1 MGDTKTESPNLTT
14 LVGKLFPSKALFAAV
29 CQSKGA
35 SDEYTVTRL
44 CQFLREC
51 GVKDFVYK
59 SDQESS
65 IIALMNEVL
74 RRSQTMG
81 DQFYGLIHTAV
92 PENSAVGESASNA
105 RAERAVQTFEDM
117 LRTYKSALEARMNEY
132 LPCDHAVMYWMTE
145 HTAHTYNKHFVQEDG
160 RTPYEHSHGKP
171 PNLKLLEFGEKVMWY
186 VPKKLRPKM
195 DLRWRLGI
203 FLGQSQTSNE
213 SYIGLPNG
221 NVVKTRSVCRI
232 VQSGRWDS
240 KLILS
245 IKGLPGKP
253 SVSQQDLEWDRI
265 ETSERPHVD
274 ADA

>member
-1 MGDTKTESPNLTT
+1 
-14 LVGKLFPSKALFAAV
+14 
-29 CQSKGA
+29 
-35 SDEYTVTRL
+35 
-44 CQFLREC
+44 
-51 GVKDFVYK
+51 
-59 SDQESS
+59 
-65 IIALMNEVL
+65 
-74 RRSQTMG
+74 
-81 DQFYGLIHTAV
+81 
-92 PENSAVGESASNA
+92 
-105 RAERAVQTFEDM
+105 
-117 LRTYKSALEARMNEY
+117 MNEY

-160 RTPYEHSHGKP
+160 RTPYEHLHGKP